1 MNETMTEHNFF
12 KTGKKLGLLGIL
24 ITAMGAISISIGT
37 ISRMIFTPIIPI
49 YPDHAKLLIIFGV
62 SLIVSGSIINYI
74 TMRWIKKETQKIQDD
89 LKNNKKI
96 QELEKIQKTTKDYM
110 EHFGYQLQKG
120 GISFTSLA
128 ILTLTYAWIAAHD
141 TFRTYISYN
150 IYTNYDIY
158 VSLIIVTAS
167 LAVAATLLIYG
178 EYWKNKA
185 KKQK

>member
-1 MNETMTEHNFF
+1 
-12 KTGKKLGLLGIL
+12 
-24 ITAMGAISISIGT
+24 
-37 ISRMIFTPIIPI
+37 
-49 YPDHAKLLIIFGV
+49 
-62 SLIVSGSIINYI
+62 
-74 TMRWIKKETQKIQDD
+74 MRWIKKETQKIQDD